1 MAYFLQQAANG
12 LFPAALYGLL
22 AYGYTLT
29 FAVTRRANLAHGALF
44 ALLGQVT
51 ILATVFSYRIFMLEL
66 WAALAFGIILAA
78 AFAGVISLLAA
89 RHVFEPL
96 ARRSPNAMIAAT
108 LALMIVFLELG
119 RIASD
124 ARDFWLPPML
134 AAPIGLVSIAGN
146 AITLTAIQLL
156 AISGSLVVLGAADLF
171 IRSSAFGKHWNALS
185 QDPKAAALCGVD
197 PQVTLTR
204 TVLVSGGL
212 TLTAAV
218 LAAVYY
224 GNVSF
229 GEGLTYG
236 LKILLISAAGGFA
249 SPLASAAGAACV
261 AIAETLWTGYFPA
274 DWRDGVIYG
283 GLVVLLVLRRSASVL
298 DR

>member
-12 LFPAALYGLL
+12 LFPAAIYGLL

-44 ALLGQVT
+44 ALLGQIT
-51 ILATVFSYRIFMLEL
+51 ILATVFSYRIFRLEL
-66 WAALAFGIILAA
+66 WAALIFGIALAA
-78 AFAGVISLLAA
+78 AFAWVISQLVS

-96 ARRSPNAMIAAT
+96 ARQSPNAMIAAT

-134 AAPIGLVSIAGN
+134 AAPATLLSSGGI

-156 AISGSLVVLGAADLF
+156 AIAASLAALGAANLF
-171 IRSSAFGKHWNALS
+171 IRRSAFGKHWNAMA
-185 QDPKAAALCGVD
+185 QDPLAASLCGID
-197 PQVTLTR
+197 PKSTLIR
-204 TVLVSGGL
+204 TVLVSSGL
-212 TLTAAV
+212 TLIAAV

-249 SPLASAAGAACV
+249 SPLVSAIGAAGV
-261 AIAETLWTGYFPA
+261 AIAESLWTGYFPA

-283 GLVVLLVLRRSASVL
+283 ALVLLLVLRRSGKLPV
-298 DR
+298 